1 MENEKPPSK
10 DDPEALSMEDSTQEP
25 LDNSNSKTDDMPQS
39 SDASTKL
46 ASDAEEQIEIEKFDE
61 ESPSSEKTTT
71 TNTAASPLPLGI
83 SGKNSIHLPNAQA
96 PRTRLSDN
104 AEKIVYFFVLL
115 VGSTIILIG
124 KSMGWL
130 SPWPAAVF
138 AVVCITGYGMFAWVS
153 QRENPVRAD
162 RLGDNCYYLG
172 LVYTLASLIAS
183 LIAINHGADV
193 NTLLGNF
200 GVALVSTAAGIVAR
214 LIMIQ
219 LKSET
224 DDIDKRARIALGETA
239 QLMQSD
245 LLSAAA
251 TFRHLMLD
259 AQETFKLS
267 VESTSKNINEASK
280 ISNQLNQLDLSPE
293 RMSNSLIGIVQ
304 NLEKASLSIVDAGA
318 KLQAQ
323 SETVIS
329 AASAVERAENSMT
342 HIHEVL
348 GQISTTLD
356 QHRLATEQALKTIE
370 SQSEWT
376 ETHARKMEQNAEEA
390 RLATVKVYSAMGD
403 LANTV
408 IKRVQK

>member
-10 DDPEALSMEDSTQEP
+10 DDPEALSMEDSAQEP

-46 ASDAEEQIEIEKFDE
+46 ASDAEEQIEVEKFDE

-280 ISNQLNQLDLSPE
+280 ISHQLNQLDLSPE

-356 QHRLATEQALKTIE
+356 QHRLTTEQALKTIE